1 MLTLRR
7 ATLLDSELYYQWA
20 NDALVRA
27 QSFNTV
33 AIDHDTHTKWF
44 AERINNP
51 DFYFYIFQNESK
63 QNVGQVRI
71 TKDTDNTAII
81 GVSIDSM
88 HRGKGYATQI
98 LNMASDNFLTENPPY
113 TVYAYIKKSNGASIH
128 SFIKANFVFEKKLI
142 YQDQPSVSYIKT
154 IEQCK

>member
-63 QNVGQVRI
+63 QMLARC
-71 TKDTDNTAII
+71 
-81 GVSIDSM
+81 VSQ
-88 HRGKGYATQI
+88 K
-98 LNMASDNFLTENPPY
+98 
-113 TVYAYIKKSNGASIH
+113 
-128 SFIKANFVFEKKLI
+128 
-142 YQDQPSVSYIKT
+142 IKT
-154 IEQCK
+154 IRRSLVYPLTVCTGVKVVNSNTKYGIG